1 MEELKTLFGEGS
13 LSYDEF
19 SQKLN
24 EAGETIKLANLKTG
38 GYVDKSKYDKKEKGL
53 EDYKTKYAELE
64 ANTKGYEELKGQF
77 EDISNKYNDLLGKQE
92 LANKMSMISKSNVS
106 EEFAEFVYSKVNA
119 LTDDKKDFQTALDE
133 YLKEHKQYIKGAMT
147 KGTYVNLENGSTPP
161 KSANEKFNENLRKI
175 RGNNTL

>member
-38 GYVDKSKYDKKEKGL
+38 GYVDKSKYDKLEKGL

-77 EDISNKYNDLLGKQE
+77 EDISSKYNELLGKQE
-92 LANKMSMISKSNVS
+92 LADKMSLISDSNVDKD
-106 EEFAEFVYSKVNA
+106 FAEFVYSKVNA
-119 LTDDKKDFQTALDE
+119 MTNDKKDFQTALDE